1 MLGIPIIKPKSSSG
15 ISKRSSTNQ
24 TLTMHMCYLGSKGF
38 PMFTTVRTSLP
49 IGIFKVKRCDKE
61 KLRTCQVFHLPVLN
75 HRDVWSLSMGQWL
88 HKVLHP
94 RTPRTMEETNTS
106 TEHHSSTQLTAQQ
119 GCMMILD
126 LTTQAWLVNRN
137 KWSGNFDKSFC
148 IHETKPGHPRGH
160 HSFFRLMLNYCN

>member
-24 TLTMHMCYLGSKGF
+24 TLKMHMCHLGSKGF
-38 PMFTTVRTSLP
+38 PIYTTVRTSLP
-49 IGIFKVKRCDKE
+49 VGVFKVKRCDIE
-61 KLRTCQVFHLPVLN
+61 KLRTCQVFHLPILN
-75 HRDVWSLSMGQWL
+75 HRDAWSLSMGQWL

-94 RTPRTMEETNTS
+94 RTPRTMGETNTS
-106 TEHHSSTQLTAQQ
+106 TASELNITHSTIEGHT
-119 GCMMILD
+119 MILD
-126 LTTQAWLVNRN
+126 LTTQSWLVNRN
-137 KWSGNFDKSFC
+137 KWSSNFDKSFC